1 MDLAEISEREFT
13 QPLRDAITDEDM
25 IATRRLIN
33 SVEQESNI
41 TDSKQEV
48 KVYAMKYVLSLRD
61 GTQSQQKPTVEKIQE
76 WISAKGLEGTLNA
89 YAVLNSILENGTT
102 WDRVGGSIELQ
113 SVINKDNVKRV
124 LDIAVKEEANK
135 ILRTKWLSR

>member
-41 TDSKQEV
+41 TDNKQEV
-48 KVYAMKYVLSLRD
+48 KIYAMKYVLSLRD
-61 GTQSQQKPTVEKIQE
+61 GTQAQSNPTIEKISE
-76 WISAKGLEGTLNA
+76 WIEARGLEGILNP

-102 WDRVGGSIELQ
+102 WDRHGGSVELQ
-113 SVINKDNVKRV
+113 AVINKENVKRV
-124 LDIAVKEEANK
+124 LDLAVKEETNK
-135 ILRTKWLSR
+135 LLKTKWLSR